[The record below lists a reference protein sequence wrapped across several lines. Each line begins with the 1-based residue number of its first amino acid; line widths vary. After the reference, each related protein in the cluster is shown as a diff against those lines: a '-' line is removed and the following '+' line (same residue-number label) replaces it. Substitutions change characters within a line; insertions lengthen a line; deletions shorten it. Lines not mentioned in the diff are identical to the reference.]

1 MLECLKGLVPCEINA
16 RVFHRLLECAFLAN
30 ADIPVPMV
38 ATFLLPDEVHFE
50 VNADLFPHARIFT
63 TKHEGYLLKLGN
75 VSRAYMLRD
84 STLDMSFLKTCECKA
99 AHLFLVKLRIMVPR
113 ECTCGSFLQ
122 AWSRSI
128 MITKTC
134 PFLHTPAETIH
145 QDALEMYSLFVAD
158 ARHLL
163 KNV

>member
-1 MLECLKGLVPCEINA
+1 MLECLRGLVPHPINA

-38 ATFLLPDEVHFE
+38 ASFMLPDEIHFE
-50 VNADLFPHARIFT
+50 LNADLFPHARIFT

-75 VSRAYMLRD
+75 VSRAYLLPE

-99 AHLFLVKLRIMVPR
+99 AHLFLVKLRIMEPR

-128 MITKTC
+128 MMTKTC
-134 PFLHTPAETIH
+134 PFLHTPAERID
-145 QDALEMYSLFVAD
+145 QDALELYSLFVTD

>member
-134 PFLHTPAETIH
+134 PFLHTPAETID
-145 QDALEMYSLFVAD
+145 QDALELYSLFVAD